1 MVKLIDVARE
11 AGVSPATVSRV
22 LNGSVLVT
30 EEKRQLVLDAVEKL
44 GYVPLRPLAADRA
57 DKLEAAEKSVG
68 VEKPKFIV
76 AVQGQT
82 NAMQQ
87 DGILWTARELGYYV
101 MTAPISEDRAVDA
114 LNLTQML
121 QQLQENNMLAGVLL
135 CSPVLSPD
143 EKLLKLLERVPVVQL
158 GRHLPLENSA
168 TASVEDQQI
177 TYEAIKYLVGCGKQC
192 PVLFVRSMQ
201 PDAPAYEQRR
211 IWGYRLA
218 MMELGLGQLQMQIRE
233 VDDTVEGG
241 IEAVNTLLTAG
252 YKPDAILCSSDA
264 TAVGCVKAFLEHGYQ
279 VPEQISIL
287 GLEDNGVGLHATP
300 ELSTIAAPQM
310 MAGETAMRLLDKLI
324 NGAVEPGY
332 IAPLIHQMIV
342 RGTSQEQS
350 GTFVHQWE
358 KGRWVDAPEI

>member
-30 EEKRQLVLDAVEKL
+30 DEKRQLVLDAVEKL

-57 DKLEAAEKSVG
+57 EKVETADKSVG
-68 VEKPKFIV
+68 AEKPKFIV
-76 AVQGQT
+76 SVQGQT

-87 DGILWTARELGYYV
+87 DGILWTARELDYYV

-114 LNLTQML
+114 ENLTQML

-135 CSPVLSPD
+135 CSPVLSPN
-143 EKLLKLLERVPVVQL
+143 EKLLKLLDSIPVVQL

-177 TYEAIKYLVGCGKQC
+177 TYEAIQYLVSCGKQR
-192 PVLFVRSMQ
+192 PALFVRSIQ

-218 MMELGLGQLQMQIRE
+218 MMELGLDQSQMLVRE
-233 VDDTVEGG
+233 VDDTMEGG
-241 IEAVNTLLTAG
+241 IEAVNKLLEAG
-252 YKPDAILCSSDA
+252 HKPDAILCSSDV
-264 TAVGCVKAFLEHGYQ
+264 TAIGCVKAFMEHGYQ
-279 VPEQISIL
+279 VPEQVSVL
-287 GLEDNGVGLHATP
+287 GLEDNGVGLCATP

-310 MAGETAMRLLDKLI
+310 VAGETAMRLLDKLI
-324 NGAVEPGY
+324 NGAVEAGY
-332 IAPLIHQMIV
+332 IAPLQYQMIV

-350 GTFVHQWE
+350 GLPVHQWG
-358 KGRWVDAPEI
+358 KGRWVDTPDL